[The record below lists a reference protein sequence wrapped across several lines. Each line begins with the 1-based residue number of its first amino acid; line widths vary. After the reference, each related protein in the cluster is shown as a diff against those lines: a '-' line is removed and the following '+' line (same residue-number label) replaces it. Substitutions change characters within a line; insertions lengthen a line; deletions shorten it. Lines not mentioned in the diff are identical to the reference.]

1 MHGEALPSLHGK
13 AIASWKFKFDSR
25 STEQS
30 PVFRVRS
37 PQITNGHIP
46 TQEAKDYLD
55 VERRKFPAPLGRQ
68 RISAAKAPAGC
79 RDTAQQ
85 KASRTGQES
94 SQRAQGRG
102 NDKKVQLALNEAC

>member
-1 MHGEALPSLHGK
+1 MGKPFQVYTEKQSQVGSLSAILEAQNK
-13 AIASWKFKFDSR
+13 V
-25 STEQS
+25 Q
-30 PVFRVRS
+30 S

-68 RISAAKAPAGC
+68 RIAAAKAPAGC

-85 KASRTGQES
+85 QASRTGQES
-94 SQRAQGRG
+94 SQRVQGRG
-102 NDKKVQLALNEAC
+102 NDKKVQIALNEAC